1 MKQNG
6 SWFSRVFVL
15 GISVFTL
22 SAFVTAVSGQ
32 AKKGS
37 KPEAPAV
44 PVSAAIAVQDH
55 EIEGVE
61 VALLEVKRASGN
73 TVTIKWRYRNKTNEK
88 KSLKHGANMGM
99 DSYRFAQDV
108 YFLDPSQKKYV
119 VLKDAQGIPFAAKH
133 DQFAFALNMAPNQT
147 VTTWAKFAA
156 PPADVEKLNIYL
168 PGAPPFED
176 IALGK

>member
-1 MKQNG
+1 MKRKV
-6 SWFSRVFVL
+6 SWHSKLVVL
-15 GISVFTL
+15 GVGVVVL
-22 SAFVTAVSGQ
+22 SAFVTASSGQ
-32 AKKGS
+32 GTKGKKAET
-37 KPEAPAV
+37 PPAPVAT
-44 PVSAAIAVQDH
+44 AIAVQDH
-55 EIEGVE
+55 EVEGVE

-73 TVTIKWRYRNKTNEK
+73 TVTIRWQYRNKTNEK
-88 KSLKHGANMGM
+88 KLLNHGANMGM
-99 DSYRFAQDV
+99 DSYRFAKDV

-147 VTTWAKFAA
+147 VTTWAKFPA
-156 PPADVEKLNIYL
+156 PPGDVEKVNVFL